1 MPTTSLEV
9 VAHRSDEVPGNE
21 LPSSLDVRAHAAPNG
36 YFSLM
41 RIPVVLGRDFDRA
54 GGDPAGAVVIGA
66 DLARRLWGEAGSD
79 RTADCQHRRLAGAA
93 LAHSPSSGSWTTA
106 RASGNARDGR
116 IFVPAV
122 RVTGHFLI
130 RTQGPAQPIIPVI
143 RSVANSDAPE
153 LSLVSARTLAAIE
166 AGERSSFVNA
176 IVAAGGSGAVGL
188 LLSAIGLYAVV
199 ALAVGQRVREI
210 GIRAALGADRHRIL
224 GLFLRR
230 GLKLS
235 LAGVCVGIAFSLVGG
250 AAAGG
255 VER

>member
-1 MPTTSLEV
+1 M
-9 VAHRSDEVPGNE
+9 
-21 LPSSLDVRAHAAPNG
+21 
-36 YFSLM
+36 
-41 RIPVVLGRDFDRA
+41 
-54 GGDPAGAVVIGA
+54 GA
-66 DLARRLWGEAGSD
+66 R
-79 RTADCQHRRLAGAA
+79 
-93 LAHSPSSGSWTTA
+93 
-106 RASGNARDGR
+106 RDGR
-116 IFVPAV
+116 MFVPAV

-153 LSLVSARTLAAIE
+153 LSLVSARTVAAIE
-166 AGERSSFVNA
+166 DGQRSSFVNA

-235 LAGVCVGIAFSLVGG
+235 LAGVCVGIAFSLVGLRLLAALSG
-250 AAAGG
+250 EEPPSGTAAAAAMVTVVVIG
-255 VER
+255 VTLLATWIPARRATRIDPLEALRVD